1 MAKNVVF
8 LKKQALMPKVSSL
21 EMGFQ
26 LTVVQEQVSFKTS
39 LKPAEP
45 DGTGAFILLP
55 GFY

>member
-8 LKKQALMPKVSSL
+8 LEEQALMPKVSSL

-26 LTVVQEQVSFKTS
+26 LTVV
-39 LKPAEP
+39 P